1 MKYNIASYKKSVEYY
16 KNEINKVKNVSNIL
30 VVIEYLNKKAY
41 MSVAALSAAASE
53 LKKDVF
59 VYVRQKNSLMLE
71 VLFDTYG
78 AYNQKV
84 PELMDFIKTANKKIT
99 DGIDNL
105 FTPPEL
111 ILYSK
116 RDYWETNVDSKWEYK
131 AQWYKLEKYA
141 LLKRTAKVIWDQV
154 MDLKKKENV
163 SVGFEL
169 LPSIKSLELPLK
181 DYLDSYFIS
190 MAMAETAY
198 NHTGKV
204 TMSATSPKPS
214 MRVRSE
220 KISELL
226 GILKGCEYSKDI
238 NEPVF
243 KKFKKVSGLLNIDK
257 LKQASAVFG
266 LKAKG
271 YPGRQLFGEMIGFPS
286 PNRKTRWQSA
296 GQMYLKLDFYPQTKH
311 DNRKPQARIC
321 FTETLPIDIF
331 IKTNNV
337 DWFKL
342 AKRNEK
348 IARIMTA
355 CDYVDVKGKPV
366 VGGKT
371 DFRVYLKKPDGT
383 QRWARPSDYET
394 RNLINKTYKKKTGI
408 MAGTMANLPGG
419 ETFVTPQ
426 KVVGSI
432 VGDVVMSIDRSYRIK
447 NSDPVVLSVDGE
459 YKVKSMPKDVKKA
472 FNNQTKDAWNRLLE
486 MEKAKAL
493 PKPLINMKKKNFK
506 LIGEFAVNTNPT
518 AELCDYL
525 IVNEK
530 IAGMIHVALGSG
542 FEPDRSTEYHND
554 IVINAP
560 RQKLDIYGVDKKG
573 NQKWILKKGKFVV

>member
-1 MKYNIASYKKSVEYY
+1 MKYNIASYRKSVEYY
-16 KNEINKVKNVSNIL
+16 KNEFKKVKNANNVL
-30 VVIEYLNKKAY
+30 VIIEYLNKKAY
-41 MSVAALSAAASE
+41 LSVAALSAAASE

-59 VYVRQKNSLMLE
+59 VYVRQKDSLMLE

-78 AYNQKV
+78 AYNQKI
-84 PELMDFIKTANKKIT
+84 PELMEFIKIANKKIKE
-99 DGIDNL
+99 GIDSL
-105 FTPPEL
+105 FLPPEI

-116 RDYWETNVDSKWEYK
+116 RDYWETNLDCRWDYQASWF
-131 AQWYKLEKYA
+131 KLEKYN
-141 LLKRTAKVIWDQV
+141 LLKKTARVIWKQV
-154 MDLKKKENV
+154 MDLKKKEDV

-169 LPSIKSLELPLK
+169 LPDIRNLELPLK

-198 NHTGKV
+198 QQTGKV
-204 TMSATSPKPS
+204 TMSAVSSKPS
-214 MRVRSE
+214 MRVRAE

-238 NEPVF
+238 NDPIF
-243 KKFKKVSGLLNIDK
+243 KKYKKVSALLRTDQ

-271 YPGRQLFGEMIGFPS
+271 YPGRHPFGEMIGFPT

-296 GQMYLKLDFYPQTKH
+296 GQMFLKLDFYPQTKE
-311 DNRKPQARIC
+311 DNRKPLSRIC

-331 IKTNNV
+331 IKTNNI

-348 IARIMTA
+348 IAKIMTS
-355 CDYVDVKGKPV
+355 CDYVDVKGNKV
-366 VGGKT
+366 IGGRT
-371 DFRVYLKKPDGT
+371 NFRVYLKKKDGT
-383 QRWARPSDYET
+383 PRWARPSDYET

-432 VGDVVMSIDRSYRIK
+432 VGDVVMSIDRSYRLK
-447 NSDPVVLSVDGE
+447 NNDPVVLNVNGD
-459 YKVKSMPKDVKKA
+459 YKVKSMPKEVQKA
-472 FNNQTKDAWNRLLE
+472 FNKQIKDAWNRLLE

-493 PKPLINMKKKNFK
+493 PKPLINLKKKNFK
-506 LIGEFAVNTNPT
+506 SIGEFAVNTNPT

-542 FEPDRSTEYHND
+542 FEPDRATEYHND

-560 RQKLDIYGVDKKG
+560 RQKLDIYGIDSKG